1 MLIKLCLKKSCIS
14 HAKLLI
20 IRNRGN
26 YFSTVNSITIPSFKI
41 PQRLIMIIYKKS
53 NELTKEFKYP
63 IYLYNYIDKGKCKR
77 SGSKEGMCIMS
88 MLTAGKQ

>member
-1 MLIKLCLKKSCIS
+1 
-14 HAKLLI
+14 
-20 IRNRGN
+20 
-26 YFSTVNSITIPSFKI
+26 
-41 PQRLIMIIYKKS
+41 MIIYKKS